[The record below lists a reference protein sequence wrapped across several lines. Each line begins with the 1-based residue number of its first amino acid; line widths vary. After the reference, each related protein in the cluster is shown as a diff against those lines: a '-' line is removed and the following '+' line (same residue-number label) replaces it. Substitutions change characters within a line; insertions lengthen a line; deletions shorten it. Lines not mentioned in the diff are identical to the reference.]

1 MKSPRLNYIFGS
13 SQYIKD
19 ILDEYSKS
27 SAQSERKFP
36 LVALF
41 TPISE
46 DRGDADYFSKAKVS
60 LIIACS
66 SCKEWSNEMRRTT
79 SFKNIL
85 RPIYK
90 RLLEVL
96 YEDSR
101 FDCDYDE
108 KVKHSYSENYSYGRY
123 GAYTDSGEA
132 VSEPID
138 AINIRSMEIKINNL
152 RSAYPLRNPRYKR
165 LFPFARQAVSSL
177 HTPYPVQAFFLWYH
191 SVRLL
196 PVSRL

>member
-1 MKSPRLNYIFGS
+1 MLTFQFMMYLDITELFEEVVKKLPEGLEILYPNGKGGAKIVKSPRLNYIFGS

-27 SAQSERKFP
+27 PGQSEKKFP

-41 TPISE
+41 TPIYE
-46 DRGDADYFSKAKVS
+46 DRSDPNYFSKAKVS
-60 LIIACS
+60 LIIVCS
-66 SCKEWSNEMRRTT
+66 SCKEWSNEERRTT

-96 YEDSR
+96 YEDFR
-101 FDCDYDE
+101 FDCDCDE

-123 GAYTDSGEA
+123 GAYTDSGKA

-152 RSAYPLRNPRYKR
+152 NCRRK
-165 LFPFARQAVSSL
+165 
-177 HTPYPVQAFFLWYH
+177 
-191 SVRLL
+191 
-196 PVSRL
+196 

>member
-1 MKSPRLNYIFGS
+1 MIELDITELFEEVVEKLPEGLEILYPNGKGGTKVVKSPKLNYIFGS

-27 SAQSERKFP
+27 SSQSEKKFP

-41 TPISE
+41 TPIIE
-46 DRGDADYFSKAKVS
+46 DRGDSDYFSKAKVS

-66 SCKEWSNEMRRTT
+66 SCKEWSNEERRTT

-101 FDCDYDE
+101 FDCDCDE

-123 GAYTDSGEA
+123 GAYTDSGKA

-152 RSAYPLRNPRYKR
+152 NCRRK
-165 LFPFARQAVSSL
+165 
-177 HTPYPVQAFFLWYH
+177 
-191 SVRLL
+191 
-196 PVSRL
+196 

>member
-1 MKSPRLNYIFGS
+1 M
-13 SQYIKD
+13 
-19 ILDEYSKS
+19 
-27 SAQSERKFP
+27 
-36 LVALF
+36 VALF

-108 KVKHSYSENYSYGRY
+108 KVKHSYSENY
-123 GAYTDSGEA
+123 TDSGEA

-152 RSAYPLRNPRYKR
+152 NCRRK
-165 LFPFARQAVSSL
+165 
-177 HTPYPVQAFFLWYH
+177 
-191 SVRLL
+191 
-196 PVSRL
+196 

>member
-1 MKSPRLNYIFGS
+1 MIDLDITELFEEVVKKLPERLEILYPNGKGGSKVVRSPKLNYIFGS

-19 ILDEYSKS
+19 ILDEYSQS
-27 SAQSERKFP
+27 TIQSEMKFP

-46 DRGDADYFSKAKVS
+46 DRSDPDYFSKAKVS

-66 SCKEWSNEMRRTT
+66 SRQDWSNEERRTT
-79 SFKNIL
+79 SFRNIL
-85 RPIYK
+85 RPIYE

-96 YEDSR
+96 YETPQ
-101 FDCDYDE
+101 FDCDCDE

-123 GAYTDSGEA
+123 GAYTASGKA

-152 RSAYPLRNPRYKR
+152 NCRRK
-165 LFPFARQAVSSL
+165 
-177 HTPYPVQAFFLWYH
+177 
-191 SVRLL
+191 
-196 PVSRL
+196 